1 LNICVQ
7 SKNVFNQ
14 ENAMKLLVVLVVA
27 AALTG
32 CGTMGGAVSG
42 AGDDLKRAG
51 DWIKSR

>member
-1 LNICVQ
+1 
-7 SKNVFNQ
+7 
-14 ENAMKLLVVLVVA
+14 MKLLAVLVVA

-42 AGDDLKRAG
+42 AGEDLKKAG